1 MAHIYSECGFE
12 YEMNNS
18 NVISS
23 LPCFCLSA
31 TYYAAIIALQSQMVD
46 IEIWRLVNVITSVDQ
61 TCPYPAV

>member
-46 IEIWRLVNVITSVDQ
+46 IEI
-61 TCPYPAV
+61 